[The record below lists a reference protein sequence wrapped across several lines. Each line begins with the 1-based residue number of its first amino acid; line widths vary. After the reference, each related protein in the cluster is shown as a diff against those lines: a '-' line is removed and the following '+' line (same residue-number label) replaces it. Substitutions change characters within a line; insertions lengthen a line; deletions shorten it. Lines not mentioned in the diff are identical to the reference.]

1 MMKRNTANRF
11 GKGIMFEGIKAVG
24 HGLGIHATKP
34 GIKNT
39 VAKNMRLV
47 DGLMRI
53 AFSPRNTPATK
64 NKRVIELVGIGAIAA
79 YTVFEGIERKNKSL
93 LIQGI
98 FLGTA
103 LVAASFASGN
113 WSKRI
118 TRQRN
123 NQALASTSSFS
134 IFRR

>member
-1 MMKRNTANRF
+1 MKRNTTDRF
-11 GKGIMFEGIKAVG
+11 EKGIVLEGIKAVG

-34 GIKNT
+34 AIRNT

-53 AFSPRNTPATK
+53 AFSQRNTPATK
-64 NKRVIELVGIGAIAA
+64 SKRVIELVGLGAIAA
-79 YTVFEGIERKNKSL
+79 YTVFEGVERKNKSL
-93 LIQGI
+93 LIQGL

-118 TRQRN
+118 
-123 NQALASTSSFS
+123 A
-134 IFRR
+134 RRRIN

>member
-1 MMKRNTANRF
+1 MEKNTTDQF
-11 GKGIMFEGIKAVG
+11 GKGIVLEGMKAVG
-24 HGLGIHATKP
+24 HGLGIHATRP
-34 GIKNT
+34 VIRNT

-53 AFSPRNTPATK
+53 AFSPRHTTATK
-64 NKRVIELVGIGAIAA
+64 SKRVIELVGLGAIAA
-79 YTVFEGIERKNKSL
+79 YTIFEGVERKNKSL
-93 LIQGI
+93 VIQGI

-118 TRQRN
+118 TRQGKN
-123 NQALASTSSFS
+123 
-134 IFRR
+134 